1 MEYKYKLDYHAIAK
15 RVKAARKAAQM
26 TQAELAEKVDVSTN
40 AVAKLEANLM
50 KVSLQTLVN
59 IANVLDVDLNYL
71 LADSTDIDG
80 NTTNTDMFLESL
92 IRNLSMRDKTFIVHV
107 KNDEQE
113 LIKSGNYILVSST
126 ESKKEINILRCWFG
140 CVRRWCL
147 SRSPSRYLLVMLA

>member
-107 KNDEQE
+107 INGLKAYNAE
-113 LIKSGNYILVSST
+113 
-126 ESKKEINILRCWFG
+126 KED
-140 CVRRWCL
+140 
-147 SRSPSRYLLVMLA
+147 

>member
-1 MEYKYKLDYHAIAK
+1 MEYKYKLDYQAIAK

-26 TQAELAEKVDVSTN
+26 TQAELAEKIDISTN

-59 IANVLDVDLNYL
+59 IANVLDVDVNYL
-71 LADSTDIDG
+71 LTDNTSIDG

-107 KNDEQE
+107 INGLKVYNAE
-113 LIKSGNYILVSST
+113 
-126 ESKKEINILRCWFG
+126 KED
-140 CVRRWCL
+140 
-147 SRSPSRYLLVMLA
+147 